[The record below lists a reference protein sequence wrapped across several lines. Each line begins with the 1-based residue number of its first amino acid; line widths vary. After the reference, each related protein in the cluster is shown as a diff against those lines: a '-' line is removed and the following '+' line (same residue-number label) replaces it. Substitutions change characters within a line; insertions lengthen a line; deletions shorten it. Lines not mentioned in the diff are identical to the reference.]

1 MSLVDSGDK
10 LWKKIPFD
18 VFINHIMPFVYKK
31 QNVTLLDDIRNFW
44 FDYRMIGDYY
54 FYGLNEFCLSVDLVF
69 LCNGGVSLIER
80 VDGRFIDIL
89 DRNILFC
96 RFSLDKKR
104 DFVYRNFYLNSGE
117 KTHVKNK
124 FLLSLMTPSE
134 RTRFIN
140 DFLILDFEGYW

>member
-31 QNVTLLDDIRNFW
+31 QDLALLDDIRNFY
-44 FDYRMIGDYY
+44 FDYQFIVDYY
-54 FYGLNEFCLSVDLVF
+54 FFGLNEFCLLVDLVF
-69 LCNGGVSLIER
+69 FCNGGVSLIER
-80 VDGRFIDIL
+80 VDSCFIDIL

-96 RFSLDKKR
+96 RFSLDKKYE
-104 DFVYRNFYLNSGE
+104 FINEHFYLNSLT

-134 RTRFIN
+134 RAGFMN
-140 DFLILDFEGYW
+140 DFLILDLDFE